1 LYKPLPLS
9 WITGLIGYFSNKMPL
24 FFNTDKTIG
33 NGEGREGFLY
43 FHIVVRVSSYGS
55 VNVKFNVK
63 ILNMEKFG
71 YRAI

>member
-1 LYKPLPLS
+1 
-9 WITGLIGYFSNKMPL
+9 MPL

-71 YRAI
+71 YRAIW